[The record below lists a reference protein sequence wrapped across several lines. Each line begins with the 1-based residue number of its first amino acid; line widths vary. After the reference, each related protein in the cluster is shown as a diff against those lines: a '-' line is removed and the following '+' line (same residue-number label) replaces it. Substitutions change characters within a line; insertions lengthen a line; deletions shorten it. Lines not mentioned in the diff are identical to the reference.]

1 MNCPNCGKEME
12 KGYVCGKAPLLWT
25 PKKNKVTIYCG
36 KNDVLLRGK
45 MLDDSLSA
53 CICKDCHKIVV
64 DY

>member
-1 MNCPNCGKEME
+1 ME

-25 PKKNKVTIYCG
+25 PKKNKMTVYCG
-36 KNDVLLRGK
+36 KQDVLLRGK